1 LKRRNGL
8 PKRSKR
14 QLKSERGVVN
24 ERNVCSQE
32 RDKGRVDTARQR
44 QQALFEERAH
54 TAALNRRLAV
64 GRGRD
69 GEAQIVPLGL
79 RDAPAGAARPTA
91 VIMEAAERAIV
102 EPGVEPIANTNRI
115 VPAVGGEARDS
126 RKRVTFADAVA
137 AHVDPVAAVC
147 RPACGV
153 DVGPLEVQ
161 HSEPVVVHAARSLAP
176 RRNASASSFDRARRT
191 IGSTSLFSN
200 THWAL
205 TLVNNGGQQHAEH
218 TSVAKLFH
226 CFLSW

>member
-1 LKRRNGL
+1 
-8 PKRSKR
+8 
-14 QLKSERGVVN
+14 
-24 ERNVCSQE
+24 VCSQE

-115 VPAVGGEARDS
+115 VPAVGGEARDK
-126 RKRVTFADAVA
+126 RKRATFADAVA
-137 AHVDPVAAVC
+137 AHVEPVA
-147 RPACGV
+147 
-153 DVGPLEVQ
+153 
-161 HSEPVVVHAARSLAP
+161 VVAAQLVE
-176 RRNASASSFDRARRT
+176 
-191 IGSTSLFSN
+191 STSDRSRSSTANPSSYTQHGRLCLGVTPAHRQLRPRTAAQSVRRRRSAIRI
-200 THWAL
+200 AL
-205 TLVNNGGQQHAEH
+205 TLVNNGDQQHADH
-218 TSVAKLFH
+218 TSLAELFH